1 MGKPVA
7 IADVEQV
14 MREGSLPVA
23 VDFWAPWCR
32 PCHAIAPHLEAL
44 AEEYDGRLTVA
55 KLNVDE
61 HPELQERFGVFGL
74 PTVVI
79 FRDGKEVARV
89 VGAQPRRSLQQAF
102 DAVLAG

>member
-1 MGKPVA
+1 MSKIIA
-7 IADVEQV
+7 IADVEQYV
-14 MREGSLPVA
+14 REASLPVA

-44 AEEYDGRLTVA
+44 AEEYSGRLIVA

-79 FRDGKEVARV
+79 FKGGTEVARV
-89 VGAQPRRSLQQAF
+89 VGAQPRRNVQQVF
-102 DAVLAG
+102 DSALAC

>member
-1 MGKPVA
+1 MSKIIA
-7 IADVEQV
+7 TADVEQYV
-14 MREGSLPVA
+14 RESSLPVA

-44 AEEYDGRLTVA
+44 AEEYSGRLIVA

-79 FRDGKEVARV
+79 FKGGTEVARV
-89 VGAQPRRSLQQAF
+89 VGAQPRRNVQQVF
-102 DAVLAG
+102 DSVLAC